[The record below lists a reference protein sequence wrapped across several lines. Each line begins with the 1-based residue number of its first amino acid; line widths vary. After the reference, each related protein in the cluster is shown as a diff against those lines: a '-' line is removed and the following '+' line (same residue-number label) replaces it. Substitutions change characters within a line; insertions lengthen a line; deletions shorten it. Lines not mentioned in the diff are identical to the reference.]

1 MCPAPRFSTAFTG
14 SVRNRT
20 NPPNTETTVAELE
33 KSIAQLNRRIS
44 AIERDHSY
52 PLKVS

>member
-1 MCPAPRFSTAFTG
+1 MMCPAPRSSLTC
-14 SVRNRT
+14 SIRNRT
-20 NPPNTETTVAELE
+20 NPSSTETTVAELE

-52 PLKVS
+52 PVKVS